1 MKRKYE
7 ALGFVEA
14 LVAIMVVGISS
25 VVLMQIAVNTMQN
38 TIQNEI
44 IDNMT
49 QYAVEGAEL
58 AQDIANRGSTTG
70 DDIFPEK
77 SSWGRCFSFIKVQD
91 QEDEEKF
98 VYYFAKN
105 TENLFLSFDKTDD
118 RELYKDIAILSEED
132 ELFRVICLDES
143 NVDNPSFVI
152 GSVVVG
158 QRNSDGTITKKNFV
172 KDYSY
177 LTVINL

>member
-1 MKRKYE
+1 MNKNNKNKYE

-58 AQDIANRGSTTG
+58 AQDIANRESTTG
-70 DDIFPEK
+70 DNIFPDP
-77 SSWGRCFSFIKVQD
+77 SDYSGGRCFSFIKIPD
-91 QEDEEKF
+91 PIEENKST
-98 VYYFAKN
+98 YYFTK
-105 TENLFLSFDKTDD
+105 TGENVSFLSYENGEQF
-118 RELYKDIAILSEED
+118 
-132 ELFRVICLDES
+132 
-143 NVDNPSFVI
+143 
-152 GSVVVG
+152 
-158 QRNSDGTITKKNFV
+158 
-172 KDYSY
+172 
-177 LTVINL
+177 

>member
-1 MKRKYE
+1 MRRYDNLKIKYE

-49 QYAVEGAEL
+49 QYAVEGAEI
-58 AQDIANRGSTTG
+58 AQEIANREATSGE
-70 DDIFPEK
+70 DVFPDK
-77 SSWGRCFSFIKVQD
+77 VDWGRCFVLKN
-91 QEDEEKF
+91 EEG
-98 VYYFAKN
+98 VYG
-105 TENLFLSFDKTDD
+105 FLKETNFES
-118 RELYKDIAILSEED
+118 YSEEERNEYKNVAIID
-132 ELFRVICLDES
+132 GEDTLFRVICLES
-143 NVDNPSFVI
+143 SSSSEDATFAIAKVI
-152 GSVVVG
+152 VG
-158 QRNSDGTITKKNFV
+158 QTASKGDITKGNFV

-177 LTVINL
+177 LTVIKL